1 MLPSVTLAH
10 KGLSPS
16 GKRTLA
22 DGLLLIQIKIAYLKF
37 FKSLQQVCAHA
48 HAGHTQCIYKIG
60 MIVVNRQSVVVQNL
74 CIFLSSNSLS
84 SIN

>member
-22 DGLLLIQIKIAYLKF
+22 DGLLLIQNKFAYLKF

-48 HAGHTQCIYKIG
+48 HAGHTQCIKIIAE
-60 MIVVNRQSVVVQNL
+60 IVMNSRVLARFN
-74 CIFLSSNSLS
+74 FLVT
-84 SIN
+84 

>member
-22 DGLLLIQIKIAYLKF
+22 DGLLLIQNKFAYLKF

-48 HAGHTQCIYKIG
+48 HAGHTQPVIKHSAESG
-60 MIVVNRQSVVVQNL
+60 
-74 CIFLSSNSLS
+74 IFEQYN
-84 SIN
+84 I